1 MKPEQQK
8 QQQQKDQQAQKQK
21 ENEKEKYGPTR
32 NNESRDGKP
41 PKNKIGALY
50 QKLLANDQWGLLP
63 PKLRERIR
71 NAQAKEF
78 PTRYRQIL
86 EKYYEKMGNVSR
98 EGDK

>member
-8 QQQQKDQQAQKQK
+8 QQKQQQKDDVAKQQQ
-21 ENEKEKYGPTR
+21 EKEKYGPTR

-41 PKNKIGALY
+41 PKDKIGALY
-50 QKLLANDQWGLLP
+50 QKLLANDRWGLLP
-63 PKLRERIR
+63 PQLRSVIR
-71 NAQAKEF
+71 NAQGKEP

-86 EKYYEKMGNVSR
+86 YKYYEKLGNVSR